1 MIEKS
6 YIQYLDYE
14 PSYAYNFFAQR
25 QNALLLANAKSAF
38 DNNEARLNQILS
50 NAQQGLNKLTNS
62 IVTEENL
69 ANAISKGME
78 ASSVLSAD
86 LEKMAGSITS
96 YFSEADAKAAQLK
109 NLYESGYDNF
119 EVLVNSVL
127 KSGRVIVNQKEL
139 AQILNSLH
147 PDQIQTAFKDMAN
160 PLGWIG
166 ELSGLP
172 LLSNIA
178 DQLLE
183 SSFKDIPGVTVE
195 IINTGALYTDKGSR
209 LTTDNLLV
217 FRQDNRVIY
226 QLNLSNKLNTMYQAK
241 SNSTKRAIKLRTT
254 TVNSFLS
261 DHEDWAEH
269 VYNIIS
275 YHWDTTKDM
284 RVDYLTG
291 KGNIARQTLG
301 LQILYDHIYGTKEN
315 FLVGNDIFKDEV
327 QLIAYGTKIIA
338 SKNVLRHALF
348 TKAMNDKKKF
358 TMIAIDRKSWFH
370 SGNEQ
375 GKTYIQNEYD
385 AQRKIAAFN
394 LIYKQTLQYEI

>member
-6 YIQYLDYE
+6 YIQYLDYK
-14 PSYAYNFFAQR
+14 PSVAYSFFAQR
-25 QNALLLANAKSAF
+25 QNALLLANTKSAF
-38 DNNEARLNQILS
+38 DSNEARLNQIIS
-50 NAQQGLNKLTNS
+50 NAQQGLNKLTNN

-78 ASSVLSAD
+78 ASAALSGD
-86 LEKMAGSITS
+86 LEKMAGSIS
-96 YFSEADAKAAQLK
+96 GYFSEANSKAAQLR
-109 NLYESGYDNF
+109 NLYETGYTDF
-119 EVLVNSVL
+119 ESIVSSVL
-127 KSGRVIVNQKEL
+127 KSGRVTINHGEL
-139 AQILNSLH
+139 TQILSNLH
-147 PDQIQTAFKDMAN
+147 PDQIETAFRDVAN

-183 SSFKDIPGVTVE
+183 TSFKGMPGVTVE
-195 IINTGALYTDKGSR
+195 IVNTGALYTDKGSR
-209 LTTDNLLV
+209 LTTDNLLI
-217 FRQDNRVIY
+217 FRQGNQVLY
-226 QLNLSNKLNTMYQAK
+226 QLNLSNKLNTVYQDK
-241 SNSTKRAIKLRTT
+241 SKNTKRAIKLRTT

-261 DHEDWAEH
+261 GHEDWAEH

-275 YHWDTTKDM
+275 YHWDTSKDM

-291 KGNIARQTLG
+291 EGNIARQSLG

-315 FLVGNDIFKDEV
+315 FLVGDDIFKDEV

-338 SKNVLRHALF
+338 SNSVLRHALF

-358 TMIAIDRKSWFH
+358 TMITIDRKSWFH
-370 SGNEQ
+370 NEDEQ

-385 AQRKIAAFN
+385 AQRRIAAFG
-394 LIYKQTLQYEI
+394 LIYKQTLQI